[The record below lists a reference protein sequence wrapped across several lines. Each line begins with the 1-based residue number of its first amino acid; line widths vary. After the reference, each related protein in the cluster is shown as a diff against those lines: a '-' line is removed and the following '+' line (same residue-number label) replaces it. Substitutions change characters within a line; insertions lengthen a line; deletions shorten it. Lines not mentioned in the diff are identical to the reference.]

1 MARTTEQI
9 RQALADGRACRR
21 VHVFEEAW
29 YWPSQSRTLAPGV
42 VKSWSV
48 GVDALTESGRPDGC
62 IGEFTIDW
70 YQFGSDRAPSMQV
83 CAFSEVFAAMRA
95 CDGLVEWLFGLAED
109 VTPGEV
115 RAGLEAL
122 GFKDV
127 TARAEPGA
135 GASI

>member
-1 MARTTEQI
+1 MTRTTEQI

-62 IGEFTIDW
+62 IGEFD
-70 YQFGSDRAPSMQV
+70 DR
-83 CAFSEVFAAMRA
+83 
-95 CDGLVEWLFGLAED
+95 LVPVWQR
-109 VTPGEV
+109 PGTLY
-115 RAGLEAL
+115 AGLRVL
-122 GFKDV
+122 GGFRCN
-127 TARAEPGA
+127 ARV
-135 GASI
+135 